1 MAGRG
6 SGDAAAMPAHDARQG
21 RQTAPGAARR
31 DSAGVGKVAHQ
42 FAFGL
47 AYNATRCTRLDYV
60 GYGGCR
66 AGNSMGRRREVNLQ
80 SALDAGMRR
89 SYLDTARRIFQCDF
103 YPEQHYSIQIDS
115 GMISGTICDGDA
127 DCSDATGA
135 DSAPAAAADDDDGGD
150 PDPEPERRRQHP
162 PHPQALAPTPA
173 RAPERGTVTATAGDP
188 SSPPLDPASELWR
201 LPAVLAHVP
210 ISRSSWFAGVKAGRY
225 PKPVRLSER
234 LVVWRASDIRSF
246 VAAL

>member
-1 MAGRG
+1 MAGR
-6 SGDAAAMPAHDARQG
+6 AAEMLRQCH
-21 RQTAPGAARR
+21 QIAPGAARR

-47 AYNATRCTRLDYV
+47 TYNATRCTRLDCI
-60 GYGGCR
+60 GYGGDRRGAYAVICFGKLDALGANPYTEMMMEMER
-66 AGNSMGRRREVNLQ
+66 ETRRRLMENFHP
-80 SALDAGMRR
+80 APH
-89 SYLDTARRIFQCDF
+89 
-103 YPEQHYSIQIDS
+103 YPTSISS
-115 GMISGTICDGDA
+115 GLITGTICDGDA

-173 RAPERGTVTATAGDP
+173 RAPERGTATATAGDP

>member
-1 MAGRG
+1 MRFI
-6 SGDAAAMPAHDARQG
+6 DLV
-21 RQTAPGAARR
+21 APLPICAE
-31 DSAGVGKVAHQ
+31 S
-42 FAFGL
+42 
-47 AYNATRCTRLDYV
+47 
-60 GYGGCR
+60 
-66 AGNSMGRRREVNLQ
+66 E
-80 SALDAGMRR
+80 MRR
-89 SYLDTARRIFQCDF
+89 SYLDYALAVVAGRGFSEPHGGNTI
-103 YPEQHYSIQIDS
+103 SS
-115 GMISGTICDGDA
+115 GMAAGTICDGDA

-173 RAPERGTVTATAGDP
+173 RAPERGTATATAGDP